1 MCGEI
6 RGEIIE
12 NPPVKAL
19 YRTPENHTVAH
30 MSDVTVP
37 ARGARLV
44 SKLLSREVDQEG
56 QTSEDDHEVQ
66 GKEDEVLTETY
77 ADGLAVHASRAVFGI
92 ALVTLMLA
100 VMWALEVID
109 YVTADDTSDVSK
121 LERWGIRAH
130 HVSDLPHIFTAPFL
144 HAGLPH
150 LMANS
155 LPFLVLGFLASIRGV
170 GKFVVMNLV
179 VIVTSGVG
187 IWLFGP
193 TDAVTL
199 GASILIFG
207 YFGYLVGR
215 GVFERHIVDAVM
227 AIAVVVFYGTMVGG
241 VLPNNPNVSWQGHLF
256 GLLGGLISAYAL
268 RRRRSTAPESP
279 ATDARPKAEKAA
291 KTRAANDTK
300 TPAKDAKASNGKA
313 AKAPKG
319 RETKANKDKDGKE
332 VKTAGGSRRR

>member
-1 MCGEI
+1 M
-6 RGEIIE
+6 
-12 NPPVKAL
+12 KTL
-19 YRTPENHTVAH
+19 YGTSEKHTVAH

-44 SKLLSREVDQEG
+44 SKLLSREVDEERP
-56 QTSEDDHEVQ
+56 TSEDDHEVH
-66 GKEDEVLTETY
+66 GNADEVLTETY

-100 VMWALEVID
+100 VMWALEVVD

-121 LERWGIRAH
+121 LEHWGIRAH
-130 HVSDLPHIFTAPFL
+130 HVTDLPHIFTAPFL

-170 GKFVVMNLV
+170 GRFVVMNLV
-179 VIVTSGVG
+179 VIVTSGLG

-227 AIAVVVFYGTMVGG
+227 AIVVVLFYGTMVGG
-241 VLPNNPNVSWQGHLF
+241 VLPSNPNVSWQGHLF
-256 GLLGGLISAYAL
+256 GLLGGLIAAFAL
-268 RRRRSTAPESP
+268 RSR
-279 ATDARPKAEKAA
+279 
-291 KTRAANDTK
+291 RAA
-300 TPAKDAKASNGKA
+300 TPDVPAARSAS
-313 AKAPKG
+313 P
-319 RETKANKDKDGKE
+319 R
-332 VKTAGGSRRR
+332 GGAD